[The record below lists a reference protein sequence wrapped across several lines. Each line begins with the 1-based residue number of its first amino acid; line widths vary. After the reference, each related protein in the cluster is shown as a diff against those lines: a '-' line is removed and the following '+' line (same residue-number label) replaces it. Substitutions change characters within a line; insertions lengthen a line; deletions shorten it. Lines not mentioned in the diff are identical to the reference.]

1 LADRVQVMYA
11 GRVVESGRR
20 EQVIASPRHPYTRAL
35 LAALPGGAGPGSRIQ
50 AIPGSPPLPG
60 HLPAGCAFHPRCGFA
75 VASCTSSRPALAP
88 VEGGIL
94 LACPIDPFGPK

>member
-35 LAALPGGAGPGSRIQ
+35 LAALPGGAGPGSRIL
-50 AIPGSPPLPG
+50 S
-60 HLPAGCAFHPRCGFA
+60 AF
-75 VASCTSSRPALAP
+75 
-88 VEGGIL
+88 
-94 LACPIDPFGPK
+94 K